1 MLVFAAAALLASCA
15 GGDTSVPAPGAAVQP
30 PAADARNEMLII
42 AMGDSITAGLG
53 VELEEAYP
61 ALLEARLRS
70 EGHAV
75 RVVNSGVS
83 GETTAG
89 GQRRADFIARQRAT

>member
-15 GGDTSVPAPGAAVQP
+15 SAAASVPASGAAVQQ
-30 PAADARNEMLII
+30 PAADARNETLII

-61 ALLEARLRS
+61 ALLEARRS
-70 EGHAV
+70 DPGTQG
-75 RVVNSGVS
+75 NP
-83 GETTAG
+83 
-89 GQRRADFIARQRAT
+89 